1 MSVLYGLV
9 LKNLKIYRE
18 AKEIGFD
25 YLVNPET
32 KELHR
37 VNGSFLSSH
46 NLACAD
52 LENFIGITNVG
63 VIEIHKFPDGT
74 EIPIFDL
81 YTGECIGIYV
91 LNKCPHLQLTL
102 FPL

>member
-32 KELHR
+32 KELHI
-37 VNGSFLSSH
+37 VNASFFGPH
-46 NLACAD
+46 NLAWAD

-63 VIEIHKFPDGT
+63 VIEIHKLPDGT
-74 EIPIFDL
+74 EIPIYDL
-81 YTGECIGIYV
+81 LTHEYLGDYC
-91 LNKCPHLQLTL
+91 LNKCQHC
-102 FPL
+102 FPQR

>member
-9 LKNLKIYRE
+9 LKSLKIFQE

-37 VNGSFLSSH
+37 VDGSFLGSH
-46 NLACAD
+46 NLALAY
-52 LENFIGITNVG
+52 LENFIGITN
-63 VIEIHKFPDGT
+63 
-74 EIPIFDL
+74 
-81 YTGECIGIYV
+81 
-91 LNKCPHLQLTL
+91 LTTVR
-102 FPL
+102 

>member
-1 MSVLYGLV
+1 MGRLYGLV

-32 KELHR
+32 EELHR
-37 VNGSFLSSH
+37 VDGSFLGSH
-46 NLACAD
+46 NLALAD
-52 LENFIGITNVG
+52 LENFIGITNLG

-74 EIPIFDL
+74 EIPIYDL
-81 YTGECIGIYV
+81 FTKEYLGVYR
-91 LNKCPHLQLTL
+91 LNKCRHC
-102 FPL
+102 FP

>member
-1 MSVLYGLV
+1 MSILYGLV

-37 VNGSFLSSH
+37 ANASFFGPH
-46 NLACAD
+46 NLAWAN
-52 LENFIGITNVG
+52 LENFIGITNAG
-63 VIEIHKFPDGT
+63 VIEIHKLPDGT
-74 EIPIFDL
+74 EIPIYDL
-81 YTGECIGIYV
+81 FTNEYLGDYR
-91 LNKCPHLQLTL
+91 LNKCRHC
-102 FPL
+102 FPQN